1 MARTRLENLLS
12 EFSSS
17 VNKRIDRLSSQVKIY
32 GAVVTLGVVAIPVYG
47 QITTVNAKAQI
58 EQVVDSRVEPAV
70 VRAAD
75 LAATKAVQKLKEKQY
90 CE

>member
-1 MARTRLENLLS
+1 MARTRLESLLD
-12 EFSSS
+12 EFRGS

-32 GAVVTLGVVAIPVYG
+32 GAIVTLGAVAIPVYG
-47 QITTVNAKAQI
+47 QIKSAYAETQI
-58 EQVVDSRVEPAV
+58 ERSIAAKIEPAV

-75 LAATKAVQKLKEKQY
+75 LAATKAVQKMKETQY